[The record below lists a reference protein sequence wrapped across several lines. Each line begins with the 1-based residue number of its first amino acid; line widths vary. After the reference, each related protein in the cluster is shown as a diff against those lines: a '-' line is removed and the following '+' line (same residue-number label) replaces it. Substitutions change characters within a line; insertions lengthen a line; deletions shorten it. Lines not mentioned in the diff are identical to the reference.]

1 MYEAALNVSSQNYG
15 RKNSLLLES
24 DEINNYYYGM
34 SCILMLQHPTKMIR
48 NHGQGKEFKLY
59 KSKVVV
65 GTLPKIRN
73 LNNDRELKSV
83 LLQTKMKVI

>member
-15 RKNSLLLES
+15 RKNLLLLES
-24 DEINNYYYGM
+24 DEINNYYYGI

-48 NHGQGKEFKLY
+48 NHDQGKEYKLY

-65 GTLPKIRN
+65 GTLPKISN
-73 LNNDRELKSV
+73 
-83 LLQTKMKVI
+83 